1 MHPDR
6 ITAEMRGFDGK
17 PTTSPKAKVDHACR
31 KSGMVKNAKVA
42 QLVERNLAKVKVAG
56 SRPVFRSRPAKG
68 GHKTLSPERVFKCYQ
83 LTMSMS
89 SRGWSR

>member
-1 MHPDR
+1 LHPDQ

-17 PTTSPKAKVDHACR
+17 YPSFAKIRDDKH
-31 KSGMVKNAKVA
+31 AKVA

-68 GHKTLSPERVFKCYQ
+68 GHETLSPERVFKCYQ